1 MTIQY
6 PPNQG
11 EILICNFSGSV
22 EPEICKKR
30 PVIVLTP
37 RFRRI
42 QRLLTV
48 IPLSTTAPTSIQ
60 RWHLKLHL
68 DLPAPYESP
77 ECWAKC
83 DLIQTVSWDRLSLF
97 RAGKDCYGK
106 RIYPRIELDNNA
118 MEKVWDCVLHGIGGS
133 SSKALFNFALRE
145 LLSITQARF
154 LCKRLFRVLL
164 KSFQEEATLLD

>member
-1 MTIQY
+1 MTIKY

-11 EILICNFSGSV
+11 EILICDFSGSV

-106 RIYPRIELDNNA
+106 RIYPRIELDNNT
-118 MEKVWDCVLHGIGGS
+118 MEKVWDCVLHGIGRSDLVGLA
-133 SSKALFNFALRE
+133 KNYDELR
-145 LLSITQARF
+145 R
-154 LCKRLFRVLL
+154 RL
-164 KSFQEEATLLD
+164 TTDT